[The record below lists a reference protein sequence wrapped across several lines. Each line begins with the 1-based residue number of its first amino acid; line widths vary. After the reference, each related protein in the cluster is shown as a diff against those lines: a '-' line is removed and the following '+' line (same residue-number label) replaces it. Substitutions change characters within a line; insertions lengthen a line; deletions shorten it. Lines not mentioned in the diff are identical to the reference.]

1 MNDAA
6 IYQLN
11 QEHHYVLDQLDNLEG
26 CLFLT
31 GRAGTGKS
39 SLIQLFKKLNNK
51 KVIYLAPT
59 GVAAVQIKGQTIHS
73 FFKFPPG
80 WIRPSDYKP
89 LPKKM
94 IAQIDLIFID
104 EISMV
109 RAEMLDH
116 IDQLLRLSSGSNKP
130 FGGKAMLW
138 CGDLFQLP
146 PVVNGSFEL
155 DYFRNVYESPYFF
168 SANVFKQIQSFEL
181 IELSRIYRQSD
192 PYFIKLLEKI
202 RLNELDE
209 DDLEDINERCFNP
222 KDENTFLQIHLC
234 TTNVS
239 ANRINM
245 ERLQALK
252 DPAKIYKAKITGQ
265 VQVNQYP
272 GEVQLILKIGAQVV
286 FTRNDPNKR
295 FVNGSLGVVRNLK
308 ENSIE
313 IELES
318 NNKYIEVEPFNWEVI
333 KYNLSSGK
341 NRELIPEVVGHFVQL
356 PLKLAWAITIHKSQ
370 GKTFEHVVIEMG
382 TGAFE
387 FGQTYV
393 AFSRCKS
400 LQGIQLKQ
408 KLRWQDVRTDERIL
422 DFLRLHS

>member
-11 QEHHYVLDQLDNLEG
+11 HEHHYVLDQLDSLKG

-39 SLIQLFKKLNNK
+39 SLIQLFKKLSDK

-89 LPKKM
+89 LPKKLVD
-94 IAQIDLIFID
+94 QIDLIFID
-104 EISMV
+104 EVSMV

-116 IDQLLRLSSGSNKP
+116 IDQLLRLSTGIHKP

-146 PVVNGSFEL
+146 PVINGNFEK
-155 DYFRNVYESPYFF
+155 DYFKEVYESPYFF
-168 SANVFKQIQSFEL
+168 SSNVFKQIQSFEL

-202 RLNELDE
+202 RMNELDADE
-209 DDLEDINERCFNP
+209 IETINEFCFNP
-222 KDENTFLQIHLC
+222 HDTSDFLKIHLC
-234 TTNVS
+234 TTNPS

-252 DPAKIYKAKITGQ
+252 DAPKIYKAKINGQ
-265 VQVNQYP
+265 VQLNQYP
-272 GEVQLILKIGAQVV
+272 GEEQLILKIGAQVV

-295 FVNGSLGVVRNLK
+295 FVNGSLGIVRNMH
-308 ENSIE
+308 ETSIE

-318 NNKYIEVEPFNWEVI
+318 NNKLIEVEAFSWEII
-333 KYNLSSGK
+333 KYTLNAGK
-341 NRELIPEVVGHFVQL
+341 NRELIPEVVGHFVQF

-387 FGQTYV
+387 YGQSYV

-408 KLRWQDVRTDERIL
+408 KLRWQDVRTDERII
-422 DFLRLHS
+422 DFLRQHS